1 MSTQTNQKVTSTR
14 HSTDSL
20 KACLKVASQ
29 ITVQRKERKITLY
42 HVVLGIMHQQGLGL
56 RFFQSLNIPLKELE
70 RFAIEQLNVE
80 RSNGLQIP
88 LLNKSKMGKVV
99 DQHFKDVMMIANDIA
114 GRFGDDF
121 ISTEVYINAIFHYN
135 NHPLNEWLVRHAS
148 VEDAD
153 KKLRSLRQ
161 NSQRITNN
169 QERQYPVLEKF
180 GQDMTRI
187 AMQGKLDPVI
197 GRDEETQKVINILL
211 QRIKNSPMLVGE
223 AGVGKT
229 AIVEGLVQ
237 RIIKNDVPKE
247 LMGKR
252 VISLDMQSLLAG
264 ASRQGDVQQRLQQII
279 QEVSQSNGQIIL
291 FIDEI
296 HTIVGAGGK
305 GSGDVSNALKPV
317 LAREGFS
324 VIGAT
329 TVDEYRQYFEKD
341 KALTRRFASI
351 QVDEPTVEDAITIL
365 RGLKGKFERY
375 HHVAIYDEAL
385 VAAVKLSDRYMT
397 NRQLPDKA
405 IDVIDQACAEIK
417 MEMNAK
423 PTELDR
429 IDRELL
435 RIQVEVR
442 AIESEINPESM
453 RKADELNA
461 EIQRLNK
468 IGQHLHQRWTNEKKL
483 LEDMSIVRS
492 RIQNAKE
499 KLNTAKTNFNQEEVA
514 KLNLEVIPQLTNIL
528 EQKQQTFDN
537 YTKGKPLMHDSV
549 KEEQVAN
556 VIASK
561 TGVPVTKLVQDDKQK
576 LLNLE
581 EVLAERVIG
590 QTEAV
595 KSVANTIIRS
605 RVGVQNPNQPIGSFM
620 FMGPTGTGKTELAK
634 TLATFMFDTEAAM
647 IRLDMSEYMEKHS
660 VNRLIG
666 APPGYV
672 GYEQGGQLTEAVKQR
687 PYSVV
692 LFDEVEKADVAVF
705 DALLQVLDDGRLT
718 DGKGTVVDFT
728 NTIIIMT
735 TNIGSKMMINDPQ
748 ARQGMGYQSNTL
760 GQVNEGLKR
769 HFRPE
774 FINRIDDVLYFNPLN
789 KQMSV
794 AIVKKMLVGFSKRML
809 SNNYGVNFSNNL
821 VDWITTKAYQP
832 EYGARPFNRF
842 IQNEV
847 EVGFSK
853 AVLSGTIQVGDVV
866 QIDVQNDHLL
876 FHHVRRLKGF

>member
-1 MSTQTNQKVTSTR
+1 M
-14 HSTDSL
+14 
-20 KACLKVASQ
+20 
-29 ITVQRKERKITLY
+29 
-42 HVVLGIMHQQGLGL
+42 
-56 RFFQSLNIPLKELE
+56 
-70 RFAIEQLNVE
+70 
-80 RSNGLQIP
+80 
-88 LLNKSKMGKVV
+88 
-99 DQHFKDVMMIANDIA
+99 
-114 GRFGDDF
+114 
-121 ISTEVYINAIFHYN
+121 
-135 NHPLNEWLVRHAS
+135 
-148 VEDAD
+148 
-153 KKLRSLRQ
+153 
-161 NSQRITNN
+161 
-169 QERQYPVLEKF
+169 
-180 GQDMTRI
+180 
-187 AMQGKLDPVI
+187 
-197 GRDEETQKVINILL
+197 
-211 QRIKNSPMLVGE
+211 
-223 AGVGKT
+223 
-229 AIVEGLVQ
+229 
-237 RIIKNDVPKE
+237 
-247 LMGKR
+247 
-252 VISLDMQSLLAG
+252 
-264 ASRQGDVQQRLQQII
+264 
-279 QEVSQSNGQIIL
+279 
-291 FIDEI
+291 
-296 HTIVGAGGK
+296 
-305 GSGDVSNALKPV
+305 
-317 LAREGFS
+317 
-324 VIGAT
+324 
-329 TVDEYRQYFEKD
+329 
-341 KALTRRFASI
+341 
-351 QVDEPTVEDAITIL
+351 
-365 RGLKGKFERY
+365 
-375 HHVAIYDEAL
+375 
-385 VAAVKLSDRYMT
+385 
-397 NRQLPDKA
+397 
-405 IDVIDQACAEIK
+405 
-417 MEMNAK
+417 
-423 PTELDR
+423 
-429 IDRELL
+429 
-435 RIQVEVR
+435 
-442 AIESEINPESM
+442 
-453 RKADELNA
+453 
-461 EIQRLNK
+461 
-468 IGQHLHQRWTNEKKL
+468 
-483 LEDMSIVRS
+483 
-492 RIQNAKE
+492 
-499 KLNTAKTNFNQEEVA
+499 NTAKTNFNQEEVA

-748 ARQGMGYQSNTL
+748 ARQGMGYQPNTL
-760 GQVNEGLKR
+760 AQVNEGLKR

-809 SNNYGVNFSNNL
+809 PNNYGVNFSNNL

-876 FHHVRRLKGF
+876 FHHVGRLKGF